1 MDKFSNLTSKI
12 ENVRKELQADQET
25 ETGNVL
31 SLISEIKAETE
42 KLEKKSKNVDDRL
55 IEIQSGLGTQLNANN
70 AKIQEIEKTILS
82 LGKVENI
89 DFSLALLNSFNEI
102 VFCI

>member
-25 ETGNVL
+25 EAGNVL
-31 SLISEIKAETE
+31 SLISEIKAETQ
-42 KLEKKSKNVDDRL
+42 KLEKKSKGVDDRL

-70 AKIQEIEKTILS
+70 AKIREIEKTILS
-82 LGKVENI
+82 LGKVEIMIFASSSICFKIKCN
-89 DFSLALLNSFNEI
+89 
-102 VFCI
+102 CI

>member
-31 SLISEIKAETE
+31 SLISEIKAQTQ
-42 KLEKKSKNVDDRL
+42 KLEKKSKGVDDRL

-82 LGKVENI
+82 LGKVENLGFFVSSSI
-89 DFSLALLNSFNEI
+89 
-102 VFCI
+102 C

>member
-25 ETGNVL
+25 ETANVL
-31 SLISEIKAETE
+31 SLISEIKAQTQ
-42 KLEKKSKNVDDRL
+42 KLEKKSKGVDDRL

-82 LGKVENI
+82 LGKVENLGFFVSSSI
-89 DFSLALLNSFNEI
+89 
-102 VFCI
+102 C

>member
-31 SLISEIKAETE
+31 SLISEVKAETQ
-42 KLEKKSKNVDDRL
+42 KLEKKSKGVDDRL

-82 LGKVENI
+82 LGKVENLGFFVSSSI
-89 DFSLALLNSFNEI
+89 
-102 VFCI
+102 C

>member
-1 MDKFSNLTSKI
+1 MGKFSNLTSKI

-25 ETGNVL
+25 ETANVL
-31 SLISEIKAETE
+31 SLISEIKAQTQ
-42 KLEKKSKNVDDRL
+42 KLEKKSKGVDDRL

-82 LGKVENI
+82 LGKVENQGFFASSSI
-89 DFSLALLNSFNEI
+89 CLKI
-102 VFCI
+102 K

>member
-25 ETGNVL
+25 EAGNVL
-31 SLISEIKAETE
+31 NLISEIKTETQ
-42 KLEKKSKNVDDRL
+42 KLEKKSKSVDDRL

-89 DFSLALLNSFNEI
+89 DLSLALSML
-102 VFCI
+102 